1 MNTPLRVLRLAV
13 VGHTNTGKTSLLRT
27 LTRDPAFG
35 EVLDRPGTTRHV
47 EGVRLLIEG
56 STAIELFDTPGMEDG
71 MALLDYLDTL
81 AAPGARLDGPARIQR
96 FLDSPESMRRFEQ
109 EARVLRKLLECD
121 AGLYVVDARDP
132 VLAKHR
138 DELAVLASCGHPL
151 LPVLNFTHS
160 PDHRIDEWRSALA
173 RLGLHAIVEFDTIAP
188 PLDGEDQLYD
198 KLALL
203 LDSHAPTLRA
213 LRRDIAEQR
222 RRRRLDGLSLVA
234 EMLMDIAAL
243 RLSSPPDDAAL
254 QEAAEQLRRL
264 ARQREQQ
271 CIDALLKRYNFRPAD
286 FPAHALPLRGERW
299 DMDLFHPQALKEMG
313 IHLGKGM
320 AAGAMAG
327 ATLDMFTA
335 GISLGAATL
344 LGAAA
349 GGLWQGADKLGRR
362 LLGRLRGFQEL
373 TVDDAVLRLL
383 AMRELALI
391 AALERR
397 GHAAQGPIEL
407 TELIAGKADS
417 LRKERLPEDLL
428 EARASP
434 EWSTLTEHYQPTA
447 RRAQAVKRLAA
458 ELDELGHPR
467 VPADSWVPSESERHA
482 GREVDEPGLG
492 TVPAHCSKPGESEPH
507 AGGEVES
514 CRTKK

>member
-1 MNTPLRVLRLAV
+1 MIDDSAADKLSSSASPERQTAVPGSVLRLAV

-27 LTRDPAFG
+27 LSRNPDFG
-35 EVLDRPGTTRHV
+35 EVQDSPGTTRHV
-47 EGVRLLIEG
+47 EGLRLLAG
-56 STAIELFDTPGMEDG
+56 GTAAIELFDTPGMEDG
-71 MALLDYLDTL
+71 MALLDYLELL
-81 AAPGARLDGPARIQR
+81 APPGERLDGPARIQR
-96 FLDSPESMRRFEQ
+96 FLDRPESLRRFEQ

-121 AGLYVVDARDP
+121 AGIYVVDARDP

-160 PDHRIDEWRSALA
+160 PDHRIDEWRAAMA
-173 RLGLHAIVEFDTIAP
+173 RLGLHAVVEFDTIAP

-203 LDSHAPTLRA
+203 LDTHAPLLKA
-213 LRRDIAEQR
+213 LKQDIARQR
-222 RRRRLDGLSLVA
+222 ERRQQDALALVA
-234 EMLMDIAAL
+234 EMLIDIAAL
-243 RLSSPPDDAAL
+243 RLSSPPEPAELEKAAGAL
-254 QEAAEQLRRL
+254 
-264 ARQREQQ
+264 REQARKREHR
-271 CIDALLKRYNFRPAD
+271 CIDALLKRYNFRSAD
-286 FPAHALPLRGERW
+286 FPSHQLPLQGERW
-299 DMDLFHPQALKEMG
+299 DMDLFHPQALKDVG
-313 IHLGKGM
+313 IHVGKGM

-362 LLGRLRGFQEL
+362 LLGRLRGYQEL

-383 AMRELALI
+383 AIRELALV

-397 GHAAQGPIEL
+397 GHAAQGPIDISALMQGKDEL
-407 TELIAGKADS
+407 
-417 LRKERLPEDLL
+417 LRKGKLPEELL

-434 EWSTLTEHYQPTA
+434 EWSTLADDYQPSP
-447 RRAQAVKRLAA
+447 RRSEAVKRLAA
-458 ELDELGHPR
+458 T
-467 VPADSWVPSESERHA
+467 
-482 GREVDEPGLG
+482 LG
-492 TVPAHCSKPGESEPH
+492 TPDTTTAAGTDHDPA
-507 AGGEVES
+507 
-514 CRTKK
+514 